1 MRKIAP
7 FVAFALCAL
16 TLVFSCK
23 KAIVV
28 DDTDDK
34 PKEVATTLELTSE
47 ASVVFPIEGGNAAI
61 TFTTNSSWTAAS
73 SASWLTVSPS
83 SGNASEGAITVTATA
98 GENKSHDELTATVT
112 IKADK
117 LEKTVA
123 FTQDAVPPFDPI
135 ASPLTLEATKDCEIN
150 IKNRWGSSEKTIL
163 YAKNSTKLA
172 DATSGVASKEST
184 ITITLSAGDYVCFF
198 GDNAWYA
205 TNDYNYINFI
215 PSEDCYIYGN
225 IMSLVDSDGFPTATT
240 LTDPG
245 TFEYMFRGSKII
257 NHPENKLVLPATT
270 LTESCYVGMF
280 HQCTGLT
287 EAPDLPATELPN
299 YCYNSMFDACTSLT
313 SAPIISANTV
323 GIGSCAYMFQNCTAL
338 VTPPALPATT
348 LSRSCYNYMFNGC
361 TSLTSAP
368 ELPATILA
376 QSCYQYMFQN
386 CTSLTSTPTLPATDL
401 FPYCY
406 EYMFANCTSLASA
419 ANLPATTAVQ
429 DCYANMFQNCTS
441 LTTAPTISA
450 TTLATSCF
458 MNMFK
463 GCTALTTPPTLPATT
478 MASYCY
484 NKMFSGCT
492 SLATAPALPA
502 ETLAEYCYSR
512 MFESCTSLTSAPD
525 LPAAS
530 LVSNCYDYMF
540 IYCSNLNYVRC
551 LAVSAS
557 KIKFSS
563 WLSGV
568 ATTGTFVKKEGVNY
582 YSGDNG
588 IPSGWTVQEE

>member
-1 MRKIAP
+1 MRKSFAL
-7 FVAFALCAL
+7 AALCAL
-16 TLVFSCK
+16 ALVFSCK

-28 DDTDDK
+28 ELPDDK
-34 PKEVATTLELTSE
+34 PEEVTPTLELTSE
-47 ASVVFPIEGGNAAI
+47 ASVVFPVEGGSSAI
-61 TFTTNSSWTAAS
+61 TFTTNSSWTVSS
-73 SASWLTVSPS
+73 SAPWLTVSPA

-112 IKADK
+112 IKVDK

-123 FTQDAVPPFDPI
+123 FTQDAVPPFNPI

-280 HQCTGLT
+280 NGCTGLT
-287 EAPDLPATELPN
+287 EAPDLPATELPD
-299 YCYNSMFDACTSLT
+299 YCYYSMFNNCTSLT

-323 GIGSCAYMFQNCTAL
+323 GIGSCAYMFQSCTAL
-338 VTPPALPATT
+338 VTPPALPAMT
-348 LSRSCYNYMFNGC
+348 LSRGSYNYMFNGC
-361 TSLTSAP
+361 TSLTSTP
-368 ELPATILA
+368 ELPATTLA
-376 QSCYQYMFQN
+376 QSCYSYMFQG
-386 CTSLTSTPTLPATDL
+386 CSSLTSTPTLPATDL

-406 EYMFANCTSLASA
+406 EYMFANCTGLTSA
-419 ANLPATTAVQ
+419 ADLPATIAAQ
-429 DCYANMFQNCTS
+429 NCYANMFQNCTS
-441 LTTAPTISA
+441 LTTSPTISA
-450 TTLATSCF
+450 TTLATCCF
-458 MNMFK
+458 MSMFK

-478 MASYCY
+478 LASNCY
-484 NKMFSGCT
+484 
-492 SLATAPALPA
+492 
-502 ETLAEYCYSR
+502 YS

-525 LPAAS
+525 LLAAS

-540 IYCSNLNYVRC
+540 RYCSNLNYVRC

-568 ATTGTFVKKEGVNY
+568 ATTGTFVKKEGVDY

>member
-1 MRKIAP
+1 MRKSFAL
-7 FVAFALCAL
+7 AALCAL
-16 TLVFSCK
+16 ALVFSCK

-28 DDTDDK
+28 ELPDDK
-34 PKEVATTLELTSE
+34 PEEVTPTLELTSE
-47 ASVVFPIEGGNAAI
+47 ASVVFTIEGGTAAI
-61 TFTTNSSWTAAS
+61 TFTTNSSWTVSS
-73 SASWLTVSPS
+73 SAPWLTVSPK
-83 SGNASEGAITVTATA
+83 SGNASEEAIAVTATA
-98 GENKSHDELTATVT
+98 GANATHDELTATVT

-123 FTQDAVPPFDPI
+123 FTQEAVPPFNPI

-150 IKNRWGSSEKTIL
+150 IKNRWGTSEKTIL

-184 ITITLSAGDYVCFF
+184 ITVTLSAGDYVCFF

-205 TNDYNYINFI
+205 TNDYNYISFI

-270 LTESCYVGMF
+270 LTESCYTCMF
-280 HQCTGLT
+280 SGCTGLT
-287 EAPDLPATELPN
+287 EAPDLPATELSD
-299 YCYNSMFDACTSLT
+299 YCYYSMFNNCTSLT

-323 GIGSCAYMFQNCTAL
+323 GIGSCAYMFQSCTAL
-338 VTPPALPATT
+338 VTPPALPAMT
-348 LSRSCYNYMFNGC
+348 LSRGSYNYMFNGC
-361 TSLTSAP
+361 TSLTSTP
-368 ELPATILA
+368 ELPATTLA
-376 QSCYQYMFQN
+376 ESCYLYMFQG
-386 CTSLTSTPTLPATDL
+386 CSSLTSAPALPATDL

-406 EYMFANCTSLASA
+406 EHMFANCTGLTSA
-419 ANLPATTAVQ
+419 ADLPATIAAQ
-429 DCYANMFQNCTS
+429 DCYASMFQNCTS

-458 MNMFK
+458 MSMFK

-478 MASYCY
+478 MASHCY
-484 NKMFSGCT
+484 YSMFSGCT

-502 ETLAEYCYSR
+502 ETLAEYCYYS

-525 LPAAS
+525 LLAAS
-530 LVSNCYDYMF
+530 LVNKCYDYMF

-551 LAVSAS
+551 LAESAS

>member
-1 MRKIAP
+1 MRKS
-7 FVAFALCAL
+7 FALATLCAL
-16 TLVFSCK
+16 ALVFSCK

-28 DDTDDK
+28 ELPDDK
-34 PKEVATTLELTSE
+34 PEEVTPTLELTSE
-47 ASVVFPIEGGNAAI
+47 VSVVFPVEGGSSAI
-61 TFTTNSSWTAAS
+61 TFTTNSSWTVSS
-73 SASWLTVSPS
+73 SAPWLTVSPA

-98 GENKSHDELTATVT
+98 GANATHDELTATVT

-123 FTQDAVPPFDPI
+123 FTQEAVPPFNPI

-184 ITITLSAGDYVCFF
+184 ITVTLSAGDYVCFF

-270 LTESCYVGMF
+270 LTESCYTGMF
-280 HQCTGLT
+280 NSCTGLT
-287 EAPDLPATELPN
+287 EAPDLPATELPD
-299 YCYNSMFDACTSLT
+299 YCYYSMFNNCTSLT

-323 GIGSCAYMFQNCTAL
+323 GIGSCAYMFQSCTAL
-338 VTPPALPATT
+338 VTPPALPAMT
-348 LSRSCYNYMFNGC
+348 LSRGSYNYMFNGC
-361 TSLTSAP
+361 TSLTSTP
-368 ELPATILA
+368 ELPATTLA
-376 QSCYQYMFQN
+376 QSCYSYMFQG
-386 CTSLTSTPTLPATDL
+386 CSSLTSAPALPATDL

-406 EYMFANCTSLASA
+406 EHMFANCTGLTSA
-419 ANLPATTAVQ
+419 ADLPATIAAQ
-429 DCYANMFQNCTS
+429 NCYASMFQNCTS

-450 TTLATSCF
+450 TTLATCCF
-458 MNMFK
+458 MSMFK

-478 MASYCY
+478 LASNCY
-484 NKMFSGCT
+484 
-492 SLATAPALPA
+492 
-502 ETLAEYCYSR
+502 YS

-525 LPAAS
+525 LLAAS
-530 LVSNCYDYMF
+530 LVSTCYDNMF